1 MSAILKNITP
11 DTYNTS
17 PLSKE
22 SSSEPIFGNYTD
34 HIDSENE
41 IVHILLDME
50 VGHLQ
55 QRYQHLLDQSPN
67 QPKQIISN
75 NQCSIHF
82 LLKGIKLLSV
92 TSKTKH

>member
-1 MSAILKNITP
+1 MKNISS
-11 DTYNTS
+11 DIYNVS

-22 SSSEPIFGNYTD
+22 SSNEPIFGNYTD

-41 IVHILLDME
+41 IVQKLLDVE
-50 VGHLQ
+50 VEHLQ

-67 QPKQIISN
+67 QPEQIISH
-75 NQCSIHF
+75 NQCSIHL
-82 LLKGIKLLSV
+82 LLKGMKLLSV

>member
-50 VGHLQ
+50 VGHL
-55 QRYQHLLDQSPN
+55 
-67 QPKQIISN
+67 
-75 NQCSIHF
+75 
-82 LLKGIKLLSV
+82 
-92 TSKTKH
+92 

>member
-1 MSAILKNITP
+1 MKNISS
-11 DTYNTS
+11 DTYNAS

-22 SSSEPIFGNYTD
+22 SSNEPIFGNYTD

-41 IVHILLDME
+41 IVQKLLDME
-50 VGHLQ
+50 VEHLQ

-67 QPKQIISN
+67 QPEQIISN
-75 NQCSIHF
+75 NQCSIHL
-82 LLKGIKLLSV
+82 LLKGMKLLSV